1 MRQSV
6 VMYVL
11 KVHSDI
17 LQCRIS
23 KAVQSQ
29 AKALPRR
36 HDSPK
41 LPGLPLLSAPSY
53 RALTPTNLAKPLE
66 GCTWYETFESDM
78 PNGRYVCL
86 ASSDCWCK
94 CVMSN

>member
-66 GCTWYETFESDM
+66 GCTWYETLSLTCQM
-78 PNGRYVCL
+78 AGTYAWQAPIAGVS
-86 ASSDCWCK
+86 AS
-94 CVMSN
+94 